1 MINQPLL
8 QIRMGRLYLLYF
20 QMELVGTQP
29 QALIQYN
36 ALLISTKTRNLVA
49 SRRFTARHTLSEMEV
64 SETISAPGIA
74 ANQVARELIEWAL
87 EQGQSGS

>member
-1 MINQPLL
+1 
-8 QIRMGRLYLLYF
+8 
-20 QMELVGTQP
+20 MELVGTQP

-64 SETISAPGIA
+64 SETFSAPGIA